1 MSPSRD
7 EDGRSAEIIGVVP
20 SPDERLDYSRQLYE
34 RAIFT
39 GDSGALA
46 EADRVLDAVEADLSL
61 ARGQVLHGRF
71 LAQRE
76 DEPELARADP
86 GELPLFERA
95 AGLYQALGDVA
106 GQAAALFW
114 IGCFHQ
120 VAGRDDAAAVPVL
133 ERSLQL
139 AGQAVDKATMAE
151 ALRHLGIAA
160 HRSGQLDVAA
170 RHLEASI
177 QLRRDTGA
185 LAGVASNQ
193 VGLIYIAIAEGR
205 RDDALALADEALAL
219 AEAAGAGTIAA
230 QVREARSQL
239 PAGE

>member
-1 MSPSRD
+1 
-7 EDGRSAEIIGVVP
+7 VVP
-20 SPDERLDYSRQLYE
+20 SPDERLDATRLLYE

-39 GDSGALA
+39 GDVGALT
-46 EADRVLDAVEADLSL
+46 EADGVLDAVEADLSL
-61 ARGQVLHGRF
+61 ARGRVIHGRF

-76 DEPELARADP
+76 HDPQLARADP
-86 GELPLFERA
+86 RELALFQRSAE
-95 AGLYQALGDVA
+95 LYEALADVA

-120 VAGRDDAAAVPVL
+120 VARGDDAAAVPVL

-139 AGQAVDKATMAE
+139 AGQAGDTATMAE

-160 HRSGQLDVAA
+160 HRSGQLDVA
-170 RHLEASI
+170 RQRLEAAA
-177 QLRRDTGA
+177 QLRRESGA

-205 RDDALALADEALAL
+205 RDDALALAEEALAL
-219 AEAAGAGTIAA
+219 AGAAGASTIARHVQEARA
-230 QVREARSQL
+230 QV